1 MQLSRHLLFLLL
13 ITLLLWGGGKKA
25 SFAADVPPP
34 TPTVATLAA
43 PLPETVTPVDAA
55 GLLDGIPPIT
65 SGQVVTAPRFT
76 APQATIPQQ
85 GLQAGAA
92 PTIQLWYGN
101 YQRFG
106 VIGHPVPLI
115 NLLGTVT
122 PAANL
127 ATLQFTVNGG
137 AAQSLNW
144 GPDNQRLAEAGDFNI
159 EINRTTLTAGLNT
172 VVITAVTTANEVA
185 TATVTVDYFPD
196 RQWPQSYIADW
207 GSTTNLQDLAQVIDG
222 KWALQNGTLKPVVFD
237 YDRLVAMGD
246 QQWTSY
252 EVSVP
257 ITVHAIDMG
266 GFSAPSNG
274 PGIGMI
280 LRWPGHYSDAAGEQP
295 LTGWRELGG
304 LGWYRWGKDKT
315 NNNAIIVAQQLL
327 GHRGRQ
333 LAVNENRAP
342 AFDVPYIFK
351 MSIQPV
357 AARGD
362 LYRFKVWEAANPEP
376 LAWDMVAN
384 NVNTEPL
391 QGSLVLLAHHVDA
404 TFGTV
409 TVRPIDQIQP
419 QVIATIT
426 GQGTVQVT
434 PAGPYRYG
442 QTVTVNAVAAPGFT
456 FASWS
461 GDVSSPVN
469 GLSVELTKDVLL
481 TANFAQSGS
490 TTLTTATVGSGT
502 VERNPLQ
509 ATYGIGQQVVLT
521 ATAAA
526 GWSFVGWSGDLTGTA
541 NPATVTMTA
550 DQSITATFAQALHTL
565 TTATVGNGVITITP
579 AKPQYAA
586 GEVVTLTPV
595 PAAGWRFQGWSG
607 DLSGTTVPGTV
618 TMNGDRQVTAT
629 FVEATYTVTVG
640 QQGEGTVTVAPPAA
654 SYRFGDQVTLT
665 ATPAAGWRFQG
676 WSGALSGTANP
687 VLLTVDG
694 DKTVTATF
702 VQSQYNLTLALA
714 GSGSGTVVA
723 NPAGPYYAGQTVT
736 VTATPAAG
744 ARFVGWQGGATA
756 NPLVITINGNQTVT
770 AIFDQQTY
778 QITTQALDAAG
789 APLDSTL
796 LALSPPANGNGYVFG
811 EQVTVIALPPQG
823 WTFQRWQGAAQGAL
837 NPTSVT
843 VQGDLTITGI
853 FAPLPPDSYTLT
865 LTSNNPAAG
874 VVTVE
879 PSGPYLAN
887 QEVTLTVT
895 LTPGWEFTGWS
906 GDLSGQS
913 QVVVITMNRNKTVAA
928 NFAELFY
935 TVTVSPV
942 TGQGG
947 GGGTVDLSPAGP
959 YRYGD
964 QVTLT
969 AIPAPGY
976 QFERWSTAANT
987 ISDRAAAE
995 EMADTE
1001 NPLTVEIKGDIAYTA
1016 HFSAQPPAYQLFL
1029 PLIIRRP

>member
-1 MQLSRHLLFLLL
+1 MHLSRHLLFLLL
-13 ITLLLWGGGKKA
+13 ITLLWGGDQKA

-34 TPTVATLAA
+34 TPLAPTVAAPFAA
-43 PLPETVTPVDAA
+43 TATPVAA
-55 GLLDGIPPIT
+55 ASLLDGMPPIT

-101 YQRFG
+101 QQRFG

-122 PAANL
+122 PATNL

-137 AAQSLNW
+137 PAQSLNW
-144 GPDNQRLAEAGDFNI
+144 GPDNQRLVEAGDFNI
-159 EINRTTLTAGLNT
+159 EINRTTLAAGFNT

-185 TATVTVDYFPD
+185 TATVTLEYFSD

-207 GSTTNLQDLAQVIDG
+207 GSSANIQDLAQVIDG

-280 LRWPGHYSDAAGEQP
+280 VRWPGHYSDAAGEQP

-357 AARGD
+357 AAKGD
-362 LYRFKVWEAANPEP
+362 LYRFKVWEAASPEP

-419 QVIATIT
+419 QVIATIV
-426 GQGTVQVT
+426 GQGAVQVT
-434 PAGPYRYG
+434 PAGPYSYG
-442 QTVTVNAVAAPGFT
+442 QVVTVNAVPAPGFT
-456 FASWS
+456 FGSWS
-461 GDVSSPVN
+461 GDVSSQVN

-481 TANFAQSGS
+481 TANFTQNGS
-490 TTLTTATVGSGT
+490 ATLTTATVGSGT
-502 VERNPLQ
+502 VDRSPVQ

-521 ATAAA
+521 ATAAD

-541 NPATVTMTA
+541 NPATVTITGER
-550 DQSITATFAQALHTL
+550 SITATFAQALHTL
-565 TTATVGNGVITITP
+565 TTATVGNGAITISP
-579 AKPQYAA
+579 AKAQYAA
-586 GEVVTLTPV
+586 GEVVTLTPI

-607 DLSGTTVPGTV
+607 DLTGATTPGTV
-618 TMNGDRQVTAT
+618 VMNGDRQVTAT
-629 FVEATYTVTVG
+629 FVEAAYTVTVG
-640 QQGEGTVTVAPPAA
+640 QQGEGTVAVAPAAA
-654 SYRFGDQVTLT
+654 SYRYGDQVTLT
-665 ATPAAGWRFQG
+665 ATPADGWRFQG

-687 VLLTVDG
+687 VIMTVDG
-694 DKTVTATF
+694 DKAVTANF

-714 GSGSGTVVA
+714 GNGSGTVVA
-723 NPAGPYYAGQTVT
+723 NPTGPYAAGQTVT

-744 ARFVGWQGGATA
+744 SRFVGWQGGATA
-756 NPLVITINGNQTVT
+756 NPLVITINSNQTLT
-770 AIFDQQTY
+770 AIFEQQRYT
-778 QITTQALDAAG
+778 ITTQALDSMG
-789 APLDSTL
+789 GTLDSTL
-796 LALSPPANGNGYVFG
+796 IALSPPADGSGYRFG
-811 EQVTVIALPPQG
+811 EQVTVMALPLQG
-823 WTFQRWQGAAQGAL
+823 WTFQRWQGGAQGAL
-837 NPTSVT
+837 NPTAVI

-853 FAPLPPDSYTLT
+853 FAPLPPDQYTLT
-865 LTSNNPAAG
+865 VTSNNPAAG

-879 PSGPYLAN
+879 PAGPYLAN

-895 LTPGWEFTGWS
+895 LTPGWEFSGWG

-913 QVVVITMNRNKTVAA
+913 RAVKITMNSNKRVTAT
-928 NFAELFY
+928 FAELFY
-935 TVTVSPV
+935 SVTVSPV
-942 TGQGG
+942 TGQGA
-947 GGGTVDLSPAGP
+947 GGGTVDVSPAGP
-959 YRYGD
+959 YRHGD
-964 QVTLT
+964 VVTLT
-969 AIPAPGY
+969 AIPDAGY
-976 QFERWSTAANT
+976 QFDHW
-987 ISDRAAAE
+987 AAADGTVSDSE
-995 EMADTE
+995 ATDGEADTD
-1001 NPLTVEIKGDIAYTA
+1001 NPITINVTGDVTYTA
-1016 HFSAQPPAYQLFL
+1016 HFSLLPTHPVFL
-1029 PLIIRRP
+1029 PLIILRQ